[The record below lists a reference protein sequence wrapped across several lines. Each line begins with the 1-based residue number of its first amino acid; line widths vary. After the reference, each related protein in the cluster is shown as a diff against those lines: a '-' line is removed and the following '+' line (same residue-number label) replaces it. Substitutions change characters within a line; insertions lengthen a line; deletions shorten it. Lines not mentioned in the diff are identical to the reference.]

1 MANDQEGKKASR
13 KKKEMEG
20 QVIDFFNREENI
32 PYNYKQVSAAIG
44 AETPKQ
50 RALVVEVLEE
60 LALEGMLVEVNP
72 GRFKAKSRSNVAEGT
87 FVRRSN
93 GKNSVILDQEGEAIF
108 VAERNSMH
116 ALNGDR
122 VRVHISAQRRG
133 FEPEAEVI
141 EIIEKKDQV
150 FIGTL
155 QVEKYFAHLIT
166 DSKFLA
172 TDILIPLDKI
182 KGGKQGDKAV
192 ARIIDWPDDA
202 NSPIG
207 EIVDVLGVA
216 GENNAEIHA
225 ILAEFGLPYRYPE
238 EVEKAAD
245 EIDATITPEIIAAR
259 KDMRDVVTFTIDP
272 KDAKDFDD
280 ALSLEKLPNG
290 NWQVGVHIA
299 DVSHYV
305 TPGSIIDREAYNRAT
320 SVYLVDR
327 TVPMLPERLCN
338 EICSLRP
345 NEEKLTYS
353 CILELDD
360 DANILNTE
368 ICHTVIRSNRRFT
381 YEEAQEIIETGKG
394 DYAEEILTLD
404 RLAKILRRQRY
415 ENGAVNFD

>member
-13 KKKEMEG
+13 KKKEMES

-60 LALEGMLVEVNP
+60 LALEGMLIEVNP
-72 GRFKAKSRSNVAEGT
+72 GRFKSKSRGNVATGT

-122 VRVHISAQRRG
+122 VQVHISAQRRG

-141 EIIEKKDQV
+141 EIIEKKKQV

-166 DSKFLA
+166 DSKYLA
-172 TDILIPLDKI
+172 TDILIPLDKL

-192 ARIIDWPDDA
+192 AKIIDWPDDA
-202 NSPIG
+202 NSPVG
-207 EIVDVLGVA
+207 EIIDILGTA

-225 ILAEFGLPYRYPE
+225 ILAEYGLPYRYPE
-238 EVEKAAD
+238 EVEKAAN
-245 EIDATITPEIIAAR
+245 EGH
-259 KDMRDVVTFTIDP
+259 
-272 KDAKDFDD
+272 
-280 ALSLEKLPNG
+280 ALCG
-290 NWQVGVHIA
+290 YI
-299 DVSHYV
+299 HY
-305 TPGSIIDREAYNRAT
+305 
-320 SVYLVDR
+320 
-327 TVPMLPERLCN
+327 
-338 EICSLRP
+338 RP
-345 NEEKLTYS
+345 
-353 CILELDD
+353 
-360 DANILNTE
+360 
-368 ICHTVIRSNRRFT
+368 
-381 YEEAQEIIETGKG
+381 Q
-394 DYAEEILTLD
+394 
-404 RLAKILRRQRY
+404 
-415 ENGAVNFD
+415 